1 MTTWK
6 WMAGMRY
13 KRPFYDHYHRASE
26 WAIEHGHTFNEDCQP
41 DWNDPATRG
50 CLLAQVREARGEPTY
65 CPYPID
71 DGGEVMWVVEK
82 PSTARQTRYHSEADA
97 MLAALRE
104 TKDV

>member
-6 WMAGMRY
+6 WMPGMSYR
-13 KRPFYDHYHRASE
+13 RPFYDHHHRVSDYE
-26 WAIEHGHTFNEDCQP
+26 IENGYDFDEDCRP

-50 CLLAQVREARGEPTY
+50 CLLSQVREARGEPTY

-82 PSTARQTRYHSEADA
+82 PGPVRQTRYHSEADA